1 MLEKYLKYVLGI
13 SEVKIRD
20 SYIIGCDKD
29 SCVAKGFLIL
39 RDVSKSIDEFLDTND
54 LIRFLNSYVKVLSKP
69 FPIEIRTIILPID
82 KEKLISKI
90 DNAIQTKEIIKQS
103 DPSNEK
109 IATEIERLK
118 KLKKKILEGE
128 TPFNIAMILTIS
140 SEGKDENEAR
150 DKLMNRIKI
159 LQQELSDLGIVV
171 EEVRGLHILEIL
183 NRFFRV

>member
-1 MLEKYLKYVLGI
+1 MLEKYLRYVLGVD
-13 SEVKIRD
+13 EVKIRG
-20 SYIIGCDKD
+20 SYIIGCDKV

-39 RDVSKSIDEFLDTND
+39 RDISRSADEFLDSND
-54 LIRFLNSYVKVLSKP
+54 LVRFLNSYIKILSKP
-69 FPIEIRTIILPID
+69 FPIEIRTIILPVD
-82 KEKLISKI
+82 REKIISKI

-103 DPSNEK
+103 DPSNER
-109 IATEIERLK
+109 IVTEIERLK

-128 TPFNIAMILTIS
+128 APYNIAMILTVS
-140 SEGKDENEAR
+140 SEGKNENEAR

-171 EEVRGLHILEIL
+171 EEIKGLHILEIL